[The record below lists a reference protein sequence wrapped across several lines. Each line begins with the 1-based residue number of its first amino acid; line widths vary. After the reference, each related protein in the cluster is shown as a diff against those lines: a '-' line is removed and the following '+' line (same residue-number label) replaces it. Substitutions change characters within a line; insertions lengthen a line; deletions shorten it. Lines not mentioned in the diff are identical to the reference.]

1 MCEVLILMLNS
12 FYRVYYQLFD
22 LCEHTLIS
30 VLILLVVLICFIP
43 ALFKTEEQRP
53 LFTIFVLVCGVV
65 GGLIV
70 VISVV
75 YLYRYCL
82 KRRNPV
88 TTTVNPDF
96 KREHIRSVV
105 VGLSRP
111 LPLPQEFLNSSTPKH
126 TSTTTL
132 GFEDEHD
139 IDNSISVVPL
149 IVTNDSNYALR
160 LSQNTYNTLLS
171 VSPAPT
177 RAHSAE
183 LHPPE
188 VSDEVRRSS
197 FEVQRGT
204 GRQLPSTEGLE
215 QHHQFEHDRQRRM
228 SHFARSNAV
237 HYAAAPPPRKQVS
250 SPLPEIPRRIYERG
264 HAHSRSWNPGAQ
276 PSPPPLLDPNTYHQF
291 YEPVIHST
299 APDAVNDPYILQVSS
314 SRRLEVPIIQE
325 PLPPTPHNSERR
337 RSHLVPRQA
346 KSFETNPVDR
356 RHMLDHRS
364 YTLASSQAAAEAQ
377 REEVSAA
384 CQSLWAAKGHLE
396 QLDALGISEPSSVS
410 TSFESNTD
418 SQATADTVERQ
429 ASQVAKAKRS
439 VFNKACHVDSE
450 VYGSLPHIKKRLT
463 LEETQTRSYD
473 SRKNSARAWSKE
485 RKKNNL
491 NILLQRQFL
500 STAAVS
506 SMESNN
512 STDDSDQRFSNS
524 FDSMRSE
531 LERRRLS
538 LLNQTDANSS
548 DEACSSSQRMN
559 NRDYSVDVRSDH
571 LFREWS
577 RVDPAYDP
585 LDRRLQRG
593 HTVDHSAM
601 NQHRQFQRQFSLT
614 TSPIAQTPPRR
625 QQTMVS
631 YRN

>member
-1 MCEVLILMLNS
+1 MTSSSFLASLKTSLMS
-12 FYRVYYQLFD
+12 SR
-22 LCEHTLIS
+22 TS
-30 VLILLVVLICFIP
+30 RLLRRGY
-43 ALFKTEEQRP
+43 EEQRP

-337 RSHLVPRQA
+337 RSHVVPRQA

-439 VFNKACHVDSE
+439 VFK
-450 VYGSLPHIKKRLT
+450 
-463 LEETQTRSYD
+463 
-473 SRKNSARAWSKE
+473 
-485 RKKNNL
+485 

-538 LLNQTDANSS
+538 LLNQADANSS

>member
-43 ALFKTEEQRP
+43 VFFKTEEQRP

-111 LPLPQEFLNSSTPKH
+111 LPLPQEFLNSTPKH

-132 GFEDEHD
+132 GFDDEHD
-139 IDNSISVVPL
+139 IDKNLSVVPL

-183 LHPPE
+183 LHVPE

-250 SPLPEIPRRIYERG
+250 SPLPDFPRRIYERG

-276 PSPPPLLDPNTYHQF
+276 PSPPPLIDPNPYRQF
-291 YEPVIHST
+291 YEPLIQTRSTVQDVII
-299 APDAVNDPYILQVSS
+299 DDPYVLQVSS
-314 SRRLEVPIIQE
+314 SRRLEVPTIQE
-325 PLPPTPHNSERR
+325 PPAPPAMPSERR
-337 RSHLVPRQA
+337 RSHVVQRQA
-346 KSFETNPVDR
+346 KSFETTSQMDR
-356 RHMLDHRS
+356 RPQPLSHRA
-364 YTLASSQAAAEAQ
+364 YTLASSHEAE

-418 SQATADTVERQ
+418 SQVTADTVERQ
-429 ASQVAKAKRS
+429 ANQAAKAKRS
-439 VFNKACHVDSE
+439 VFK
-450 VYGSLPHIKKRLT
+450 
-463 LEETQTRSYD
+463 
-473 SRKNSARAWSKE
+473 
-485 RKKNNL
+485 

-524 FDSMRSE
+524 FDSTRSE

-538 LLNQTDANSS
+538 LMNQADANSS
-548 DEACSSSQRMN
+548 DEATRSVPRIS
-559 NRDYSVDVRSDH
+559 NRDYSVDMRSDS

-593 HTVDHSAM
+593 HTVDHAALG
-601 NQHRQFQRQFSLT
+601 HPRHFQRQYSLVT
-614 TSPIAQTPPRR
+614 SSPIAAQTPPRR

>member
-132 GFEDEHD
+132 GYEDDHD
-139 IDNSISVVPL
+139 IENSISVVPL

-160 LSQNTYNTLLS
+160 LSQNTYNSETSKCLSTFQNTLSALLS

-188 VSDEVRRSS
+188 VSEEIRRSS

-215 QHHQFEHDRQRRM
+215 
-228 SHFARSNAV
+228 
-237 HYAAAPPPRKQVS
+237 
-250 SPLPEIPRRIYERG
+250 
-264 HAHSRSWNPGAQ
+264 
-276 PSPPPLLDPNTYHQF
+276 
-291 YEPVIHST
+291 
-299 APDAVNDPYILQVSS
+299 
-314 SRRLEVPIIQE
+314 
-325 PLPPTPHNSERR
+325 
-337 RSHLVPRQA
+337 
-346 KSFETNPVDR
+346 
-356 RHMLDHRS
+356 
-364 YTLASSQAAAEAQ
+364 
-377 REEVSAA
+377 
-384 CQSLWAAKGHLE
+384 
-396 QLDALGISEPSSVS
+396 
-410 TSFESNTD
+410 
-418 SQATADTVERQ
+418 
-429 ASQVAKAKRS
+429 
-439 VFNKACHVDSE
+439 
-450 VYGSLPHIKKRLT
+450 
-463 LEETQTRSYD
+463 
-473 SRKNSARAWSKE
+473 
-485 RKKNNL
+485 
-491 NILLQRQFL
+491 
-500 STAAVS
+500 
-506 SMESNN
+506 
-512 STDDSDQRFSNS
+512 
-524 FDSMRSE
+524 
-531 LERRRLS
+531 
-538 LLNQTDANSS
+538 
-548 DEACSSSQRMN
+548 
-559 NRDYSVDVRSDH
+559 
-571 LFREWS
+571 
-577 RVDPAYDP
+577 
-585 LDRRLQRG
+585 
-593 HTVDHSAM
+593 
-601 NQHRQFQRQFSLT
+601 
-614 TSPIAQTPPRR
+614 
-625 QQTMVS
+625 
-631 YRN
+631 

>member
-1 MCEVLILMLNS
+1 MH
-12 FYRVYYQLFD
+12 QLCD
-22 LCEHTLIS
+22 K
-30 VLILLVVLICFIP
+30 V
-43 ALFKTEEQRP
+43 
-53 LFTIFVLVCGVV
+53 
-65 GGLIV
+65 
-70 VISVV
+70 
-75 YLYRYCL
+75 
-82 KRRNPV
+82 
-88 TTTVNPDF
+88 
-96 KREHIRSVV
+96 
-105 VGLSRP
+105 
-111 LPLPQEFLNSSTPKH
+111 
-126 TSTTTL
+126 
-132 GFEDEHD
+132 
-139 IDNSISVVPL
+139 
-149 IVTNDSNYALR
+149 
-160 LSQNTYNTLLS
+160 
-171 VSPAPT
+171 
-177 RAHSAE
+177 
-183 LHPPE
+183 
-188 VSDEVRRSS
+188 
-197 FEVQRGT
+197 
-204 GRQLPSTEGLE
+204 

-337 RSHLVPRQA
+337 RSHVVPRQA

-439 VFNKACHVDSE
+439 VFK
-450 VYGSLPHIKKRLT
+450 
-463 LEETQTRSYD
+463 
-473 SRKNSARAWSKE
+473 
-485 RKKNNL
+485 

-538 LLNQTDANSS
+538 LLNQADANSS